1 MIFFKL
7 VSFPLCVIIILQE
20 RVKRTTSEI
29 RLCHDR
35 ENGGP
40 KYLLLAHG
48 NHVRGIRS
56 ARIGSARMEA
66 TRYSPSLVL
75 ISFFCCSPFS
85 FTSCLWGSLFLFFIF
100 VTFGKI
106 TPESIHGM
114 VWRRMWFTSQH
125 HRMYGENLRMWHL
138 SRHVVVVPNKAS
150 NQPTATTK
158 IYANLAAEE
167 VKGKIMYVM
176 LPFLSSSPFFW
187 RSNWVTQIKIKVEQW
202 RANENKKK
210 TRKFEENVQYSTTIP
225 VIG

>member
-1 MIFFKL
+1 MCNFFMIFFKL

-75 ISFFCCSPFS
+75 ISFF
-85 FTSCLWGSLFLFFIF
+85 FLLLAFQFYFLPLRFVIFIF
-100 VTFGKI
+100 CILFCYIWQDNTGEHPWYGMEEDV
-106 TPESIHGM
+106 IHQSAPPY
-114 VWRRMWFTSQH
+114 VRRKSTD
-125 HRMYGENLRMWHL
+125 
-138 SRHVVVVPNKAS
+138 VVPFA
-150 NQPTATTK
+150 P
-158 IYANLAAEE
+158 Y
-167 VKGKIMYVM
+167 
-176 LPFLSSSPFFW
+176 SSCS
-187 RSNWVTQIKIKVEQW
+187 E
-202 RANENKKK
+202 
-210 TRKFEENVQYSTTIP
+210 
-225 VIG
+225 